1 MLLRKVYAVVLLS
14 SFLMGWTPIAKAETQ
29 ESIGDRFVEIK
40 TGDTATE
47 DGFFFTAEALSKV
60 IAKQDAKLATLGINK
75 DTEIKKLQLDIEVI
89 NKKKEIEAQINKE
102 MYEVL
107 LKIKQ
112 DRVES
117 LQKETNWGNVKLI
130 GGFTLGVAV
139 SIAIF
144 YAAVQVK

>member
-1 MLLRKVYAVVLLS
+1 MLRKKAYAIALLS
-14 SFLMGWTPIAKAETQ
+14 SFLMGWIPIAKAE

-40 TGDTATE
+40 AGEAATE
-47 DGFFFTAEALSKV
+47 DGYFFTAEALSKV
-60 IAKQDAKLATLGINK
+60 IAKQDANLATLALSK

-89 NKKKEIEAQINKE
+89 NKKKEAEVQINKE
-102 MYEVL
+102 MYEAL

-117 LQKETNWGNVKLI
+117 LQKETNWGNIKLI